1 MSINALNST
10 ISAIRTDG
18 HISAAEAATLTSP
31 QVLGAYTNQDEF
43 ERLGNLARDIEAPN
57 AINVKP
63 VEKQSLVKRGVK
75 IAGAIGGTIGGV
87 AAVSLITWAVAMPL
101 MAPAAGFLAVFTIP
115 AAVVGIVVIA
125 AFVGTVIGFGALGGY
140 IHSKVKGSPKEEP
153 SEGSVTADAEA
164 AAQIKKVLD
173 KGITAED
180 PVKKGMK
187 IGGIVGGVLGGL
199 GLGTVVVGSFLSVAM
214 LNVLIPVSVAVLAVA
229 GLSVGIGALVGS
241 IQRKNQ
247 ED

>member
-31 QVLGAYTNQDEF
+31 KVLGAYTNQDEF

-87 AAVSLITWAVAMPL
+87 GAVGLLTFAAALPFAEGGVWAIATIPIAIGGL
-101 MAPAAGFLAVFTIP
+101 LGIAAG
-115 AAVVGIVVIA
+115 VGVVI
-125 AFVGTVIGFGALGGY
+125 GLGALGGY
-140 IHSKVKGSPKEEP
+140 IHSKVKGSPKAEP
-153 SEGSVTADAEA
+153 SAGSVTADAEA

-199 GLGTVVVGSFLSVAM
+199 GLGSWVVGTFLAIETFAMFFPVA
-214 LNVLIPVSVAVLAVA
+214 IAALAVA
-229 GLSVGIGALVGS
+229 GIAVGIGALVGS
-241 IQRKNQ
+241 NQRKNQ